1 MSNNLHVGEWTKS
14 VFRNPTITLFKP
26 HQLVFLLVFGFSSLF
41 VSAQTWS
48 GNGAAGDWNDV
59 QNWDNLQIPTSTNSV
74 SINQNSNSNYPVIT
88 SDLEVVNFN
97 VQPTAAFTIET
108 GASFTATGNSN
119 ISGTV
124 TIDGSLTINGPATSY
139 AAGIVVN
146 NGTTTFSVFNNA
158 GTFTNSGKLIA
169 STNFSN
175 LGSGS
180 FTNQTGGEV
189 IATVFG
195 GFGTLTNEINA
206 VFTTTTDLNTSGPT
220 TNDGEI
226 NVTGVWTN
234 SDDLSNRGEI
244 NVSDHLI
251 HALGHTFTNEDD
263 AIITTEEL
271 TNYGLFLNK
280 QRGVATVT
288 IFNTGGL
295 GGTFHNL
302 GSLTVI
308 LTMDLKNTGTMI
320 NEGAL
325 NLTGTF
331 QNFGSGVLT
340 NKGDIVAENVFSFGG
355 AFTNQYGGHIEAVE
369 FINTADLLNEAC
381 ATIDAERFENGGGQS
396 FTNSGKLI
404 IGSLGNSNPGSM
416 TNNGTVFDD
425 SVNSIFTTIGTI
437 LGFGTVYNHSSELGA
452 NAAVTSSSANG
463 ATGSIDLTVAG
474 AIPPYSFDW
483 STGATTEDVS
493 GLAAGTYTV
502 VVSDSDPCGASEV
515 TLSVVVG
522 ENEAYCDSYGNS
534 TYYEYIKRVSFGDI
548 YNYSGDDDGY
558 GDFTDEHTTDLV
570 QGSNYPISLK
580 PGFKGYA
587 YYEKWKVWIDY
598 NQDGDFDDSGEQV
611 YQGAGYWTK
620 TGYINIPSSA
630 ATGETRMRVSMKY
643 GYYPSSCQTF
653 SHGEVE
659 DYTVN
664 IVSGEAGVY
673 CSSKAN
679 STQYEHI
686 ASVSFGT
693 IDNASG
699 NDGGYGDYTSMTTD
713 VLHGQ
718 SYNLNVAPGFS
729 NKKYIERW
737 KVWIDWNQDGDFNDD
752 GERVFKGYG
761 CDAQN
766 GSVTVPT
773 DAVSGN
779 TRMRVSMKYGRYL
792 TSCGNFGYGEV
803 EDYTIHV
810 VNPSSSKNEEKD
822 EETEATPLVEIMNIR
837 NMYPMPA
844 TDVLNV
850 DYFAAADGTTTLTI
864 YDTMGR
870 KMQQD
875 TKEVREGQNTAV
887 LNVGE
892 LVAGTYILEVNDGQY
907 SSTRQIIIQ

>member
-1 MSNNLHVGEWTKS
+1 N
-14 VFRNPTITLFKP
+14 
-26 HQLVFLLVFGFSSLF
+26 
-41 VSAQTWS
+41 WS
-48 GNGAAGDWNDV
+48 GNGAAGDWNDPA
-59 QNWDNLQIPTSTNSV
+59 NWNTATVPTSTSAVN
-74 SINQNSNSNYPVIT
+74 INDNAADNFPIITQNTTVAIM
-88 SDLEVVNFN
+88 N
-97 VQPTAAFTIET
+97 VQPDAEFTVATGSDFTI
-108 GASFTATGNSN
+108 TGNSN
-119 ISGTV
+119 VSGIILVNGNFTV
-124 TIDGSLTINGPATSY
+124 AGTIVNFGVGTITNTG
-139 AAGIVVN
+139 N
-146 NGTTTFSVFNNA
+146 TTLNQINNA
-158 GTFTNSGKLIA
+158 GVFTNSGNLITTG
-169 STNFSN
+169 SFSN
-175 LGSGS
+175 LGSGT
-180 FTNQTGGEV
+180 FTNQAGGEV
-189 IATVFG
+189 VANAFS
-195 GFGTLTNEINA
+195 GFGTLINDA
-206 VFTTTTDLNTSGPT
+206 GGIFTTTTDLGTSGAT
-220 TNDGEI
+220 VNDGEI

-234 SDDLSNRGEI
+234 ANTLVNRGEI
-244 NVSDHLI
+244 NVSDELI
-251 HALGHTFTNEDD
+251 NALGNTFTNEDD
-263 AIITTEEL
+263 AIVTTETL
-271 TNYGLFLNK
+271 RNFGVFVNQ

-288 IFNTGGL
+288 LLNTA
-295 GGTFHNL
+295 GTFHNL
-302 GSLTVI
+302 GSLTVV
-308 LTMDLKNTGTMI
+308 LTVDLENAGTLI
-320 NEGAL
+320 NDGAL

-331 QNFGSGVLT
+331 QNFGAGSLT
-340 NKGDIVAENVFSFGG
+340 NKGDIVADNLFNFGG
-355 AFTNQYGGHIEAVE
+355 D
-369 FINTADLLNEAC
+369 FINQSGGNVEATVFLNTGNLDNNFC
-381 ATIDAERFENGGGQS
+381 ATIEADRFENGGGVT
-396 FTNSGKLI
+396 FNNIGKLI
-404 IGSLGNSNPGSM
+404 VGDLGDSNPGTSM
-416 TNNGTVFDD
+416 INNGVVFD
-425 SVNSIFTTIGTI
+425 NSIINIFLNNPLIG
-437 LGFGTVYNHSSELGA
+437 GFGSTFTHSPELGA
-452 NAAVTSSSANG
+452 NATPTNSTAGSS
-463 ATGSIDLTVAG
+463 TGSIDLTVAG

-522 ENEAYCDSYGNS
+522 ENAVYCDSYGNS

-548 YNYSGDDDGY
+548 YNYSGDNGGY
-558 GDFTDEHTTDLV
+558 GDFTNDHSTDLV

-598 NQDGDFDDSGEQV
+598 NQDGDFDDNGEQV

-686 ASVSFGT
+686 ASVAFGS
-693 IDNASG
+693 INNASG
-699 NDGGYGDYTSMTTD
+699 NDSGYGDYTSMTTD

-718 SYNLNVAPGFS
+718 SYSLNMAPGFS
-729 NKKYIERW
+729 DKKYIERW

-766 GSVTVPT
+766 GSVTVPA
-773 DAVSGN
+773 DAVTGN
-779 TRMRVSMKYGRYL
+779 TRMRVAMKYGRYL
-792 TSCGNFGYGEV
+792 TSCGTFGHGEV

-810 VNPSSSKNEEKD
+810 VNPGSSKNEEKD
-822 EETEATPLVEIMNIR
+822 EDAEATPLVEIMNIR
-837 NMYPMPA
+837 SMYPMPA

-887 LNVGE
+887 LNVNE

-907 SSTRQIIIQ
+907 SSTRQIIVQ